1 MLQPQWS
8 DPHVPQD
15 GESAAIDLEV
25 MGTRWQKRRST
36 NHKKNP
42 TKKPKNTKQN
52 KTKQI
57 RIRGKTTKKRI
68 EVKDMQ
74 SWYPGMSSKKKGI
87 EKISVHH
94 EWFLT
99 VWVYSSI
106 NEGWRLKSDVKSR
119 ERVCIVN
126 PNWELVPQ
134 KMGLIAGVSAS
145 HSTFR

>member
-36 NHKKNP
+36 NHIKK
-42 TKKPKNTKQN
+42 TQPKNQKTQN
-52 KTKQI
+52 KTNQNK
-57 RIRGKTTKKRI
+57 GKTTKKRI

-119 ERVCIVN
+119 ERVCMVN

>member
-1 MLQPQWS
+1 MTEKEAHKPQ
-8 DPHVPQD
+8 
-15 GESAAIDLEV
+15 
-25 MGTRWQKRRST
+25 
-36 NHKKNP
+36 
-42 TKKPKNTKQN
+42 KKPNQKTQN
-52 KTKQI
+52 KTNQNK
-57 RIRGKTTKKRI
+57 GKTTKKRI

-119 ERVCIVN
+119 ERVCMVN

>member
-1 MLQPQWS
+1 MIRSPCSPGWGISCYRFGGDGNEMTEKEEHKPQKK
-8 DPHVPQD
+8 PN
-15 GESAAIDLEV
+15 
-25 MGTRWQKRRST
+25 QK
-36 NHKKNP
+36 
-42 TKKPKNTKQN
+42 TKKHRTKQN